1 MKISLEFNSVD
12 EIIDFMK
19 RTNISLAQICG
30 DAPADTK
37 ELNKTAMAATE
48 IINRAE
54 EKAEEKAEETPKET
68 PQEPQEEQKAEE
80 PKKDVEKLHVAARK
94 ALSKVNKALGKGTA
108 KSWISELGFS
118 SLSEIEDPDILE
130 SLIKKAEETDA

>member
-12 EIIDFMK
+12 EIIEFMK

-54 EKAEEKAEETPKET
+54 EKVEETPGET
-68 PQEPQEEQKAEE
+68 PQEPQEPQEEQKAEE

>member
-1 MKISLEFNSVD
+1 MKISLEFNSMD

-19 RTNISLAQICG
+19 RTNISLAQVCT
-30 DAPADTK
+30 DAPVNTK
-37 ELNKTAMAATE
+37 ELNETAMAATE
-48 IINRAE
+48 IINR
-54 EKAEEKAEETPKET
+54 AEEKAEETPKET

-108 KSWISELGFS
+108 KGWISELGFS